1 MYEYESTLRERGIR
15 RICGTD
21 EAGRGPLAGPV
32 VAAAVILDPENVIEG
47 LNDSKKLS
55 EKTRTRLAA
64 EIKAHALAWGIGVCD
79 ETEIDRLNIYQASRE
94 AMLRAIKQL
103 PIVPEFVLT
112 DAMPIPDAGWPF
124 LAIIHGDA
132 LSASIAAASILA
144 KTHRDALMIEMAER
158 YPGYGFEIHKGY
170 PTPAHL
176 RALAILGAC
185 PIHRRTYR
193 PVRALRET
201 QLSMELGEDAA
212 CR

>member
-1 MYEYESTLRERGIR
+1 MYEYETALWNRGIR

-32 VAAAVILDPENVIEG
+32 VAGAVILDPDFVIEG

-55 EKTRTRLAA
+55 EKKRTRLAE
-64 EIKAHALAWGIGVCD
+64 EIKIHALAWGIGVCD
-79 ETEIDRLNIYQASRE
+79 ETEIDRLNIYQASRV
-94 AMLRAIKQL
+94 AMIRAIRQMAV
-103 PIVPEFVLT
+103 VPEFVLT

-124 LAIIHGDA
+124 LPIIHGDA

-144 KTHRDALMIEMAER
+144 KTYRDAWMVEMASR

-170 PTPAHL
+170 PTRSHL
-176 RALAILGAC
+176 RALEDLGPCA
-185 PIHRRTYR
+185 IHRRTYG
-193 PVRALRET
+193 PVKAMLER
-201 QLSMELGEDAA
+201 QMSMDLEEKPT